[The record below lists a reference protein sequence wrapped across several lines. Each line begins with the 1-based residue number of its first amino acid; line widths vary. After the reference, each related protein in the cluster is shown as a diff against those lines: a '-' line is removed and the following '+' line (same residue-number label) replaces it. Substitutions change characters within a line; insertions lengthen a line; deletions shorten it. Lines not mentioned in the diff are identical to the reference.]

1 MKLRRLPGLAATPA
15 RHESAD
21 LSDEFMRA
29 LRPTVAAAADD
40 VAYAGR
46 REVKEAV
53 SGRDVLT
60 CGAHDGQGVRP
71 FVPGDAGKHM

>member
-1 MKLRRLPGLAATPA
+1 
-15 RHESAD
+15 
-21 LSDEFMRA
+21 MRA